1 MSIESIQ
8 KVNQTEALAREKKQA
23 AAAQAKLIIRDAQQS
38 GQRLL
43 EQARKEAEAQ
53 VREALAQAE
62 QRAKDH
68 TAQVLAANARDC
80 DALSAAAESHLGEAA
95 ALILKRIVTV

>member
-23 AAAQAKLIIRDAQQS
+23 AAAQAKQVIRDAQQS
-38 GQRLL
+38 GQLLL
-43 EQARKEAEAQ
+43 EQARKEAESQ
-53 VREALAQAE
+53 VREVLAQAE
-62 QRAKDH
+62 QRAQDH

-80 DALSAAAESHLGEAA
+80 EALSAAAESHLGEAA

>member
-53 VREALAQAE
+53 AREVMAHAE